1 VSLRRSS
8 LIAALLAGFSIAG
21 CMQSSTGATG
31 PRPPPPP
38 TRQVVVIVEDSTG
51 ARVADAFVAATDIDA
66 TAIGEEF
73 SASTDAAGVTSFSLE
88 DGHWYMYTTSGPF
101 GGPTRV
107 AGSTGLVGP
116 RPAGGPDTVLFRL
129 VMRTQS
135 IALGTIMLDGQSAH
149 GGTLVTVVGVQATT
163 ETIADG
169 SYELDGLP
177 PGAWRGFAVHPG
189 FHAREFAIVVPVP
202 ADTIT
207 AGMSFSLAP
216 GGLIARP

>member
-8 LIAALLAGFSIAG
+8 LIAALLAGFTIAG

-38 TRQVVVIVEDSTG
+38 TRHVVVIVEDSTG
-51 ARVADAFVAATDIDA
+51 ARVADAFVAATDLDA
-66 TAIGEEF
+66 TESSQEF
-73 SASTDAAGVTSFSLE
+73 SRSTDAAGVTSFFLE
-88 DGHWYMYTTSGPF
+88 DGHWYVYTTSGPF

-116 RPAGGPDTVLFRL
+116 RPAGSPDTVLFRL
-129 VMRTQS
+129 VLRTQS
-135 IALGTIMLDGQSAH
+135 IALGTITLTGQSAH
-149 GGTLVTVVGVQATT
+149 GGTMVAVVGVQAIT
-163 ETIADG
+163 ETNADG

-177 PGAWRGFAVHPG
+177 PGSWRGVAFHPG
-189 FHAREFAIVVPVP
+189 FQHREFTVVVPAP

-216 GGLIARP
+216 GGPVARP